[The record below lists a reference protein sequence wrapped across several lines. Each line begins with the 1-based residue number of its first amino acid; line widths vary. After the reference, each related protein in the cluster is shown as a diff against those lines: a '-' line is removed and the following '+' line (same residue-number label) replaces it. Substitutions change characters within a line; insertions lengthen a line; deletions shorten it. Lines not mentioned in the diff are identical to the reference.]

1 MPAQSEYFTSDE
13 VNTREIPVV
22 FVQMDVLGDS
32 DKADTMKLTC
42 MPGVPRVV
50 PFVARPSMICLKHK
64 YYRYQIPLAPAH
76 CRTFHKAQGITA
88 HNGVVVSPSTNKPF
102 AMGLEYVAV
111 SRAKKMADVI
121 LTSPILEHHINSHG
135 NVRRS
140 IAAEYRRLFRSLTV
154 VGDGPE
160 PDLPPCARERVY
172 GDNLEAQEEEPWY
185 EH

>member
-1 MPAQSEYFTSDE
+1 
-13 VNTREIPVV
+13 
-22 FVQMDVLGDS
+22 MDVLGDS

-64 YYRYQIPLAPAH
+64 YYRYQLPLAPAH

-88 HNGVVVSPSTNKPF
+88 HNGVVVSPSTDKPF

-121 LTSPILEHHINSHG
+121 LTRPILEKHINSHG

-140 IAAEYRRLFRSLTV
+140 IATEYARLFRSLTV
-154 VGDGPE
+154 VGNDPQA
-160 PDLPPCARERVY
+160 DLPPCAQVRVY
-172 GDNLEAQEEEPWY
+172 GDNLEAEEEAPWY
-185 EH
+185 EQ